1 MFHCF
6 RNINSSEIEK
16 KKVFL
21 DWIYNANILTLLMY
35 LDVILCLKVIF
46 TILQVEWI
54 EPFKEGMIQSKSDV
68 GFTSDGSC

>member
-68 GFTSDGSC
+68 GFTSNGSC

>member
-6 RNINSSEIEK
+6 RNINSSEMEK

-21 DWIYNANILTLLMY
+21 DWIYNDNNNNLMY

-68 GFTSDGSC
+68 GFTSNGSC